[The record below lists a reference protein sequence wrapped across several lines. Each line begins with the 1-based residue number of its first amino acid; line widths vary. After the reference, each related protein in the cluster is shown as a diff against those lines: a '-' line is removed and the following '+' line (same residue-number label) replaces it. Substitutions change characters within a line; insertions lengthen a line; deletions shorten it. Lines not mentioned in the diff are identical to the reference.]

1 MCRRGAQAEVLLW
14 QVVLKQGLSHRE
26 TLPRRLQCTLEPTV
40 QHCAGTWQTP
50 SLNVQAQHTGCGSS
64 PQVWVQPGPGRR
76 DCVPP
81 QGTYSGS
88 ARVIDN
94 LRSLYS
100 LGILTGVKVLVNY
113 TR

>member
-1 MCRRGAQAEVLLW
+1 MYTGTHSSALRWDLANAFPERAGPA
-14 QVVLKQGLSHRE
+14 HR
-26 TLPRRLQCTLEPTV
+26 
-40 QHCAGTWQTP
+40 
-50 SLNVQAQHTGCGSS
+50 CGSS

-81 QGTYSGS
+81 QGTYPGS
-88 ARVIDN
+88 ARVIDY

>member
-1 MCRRGAQAEVLLW
+1 MCRRGAQTEVLLW
-14 QVVLKQGLSHRE
+14 QGVLKQGLSHRE
-26 TLPRRLQCTLEPTV
+26 TAQKAAMYTGTHSSALRWNLANAFPER
-40 QHCAGTWQTP
+40 AGP
-50 SLNVQAQHTGCGSS
+50 AHRCGSS

-81 QGTYSGS
+81 QGTYSRS

>member
-1 MCRRGAQAEVLLW
+1 MCRRGAQAEVLPW

-26 TLPRRLQCTLEPTV
+26 TLPRRLRCTLEPSSALRWDLANAFPER
-40 QHCAGTWQTP
+40 AGP
-50 SLNVQAQHTGCGSS
+50 AHRCGSR
-64 PQVWVQPGPGRR
+64 PQVWVCPGPACR
-76 DCVPP
+76 DCVPS
-81 QGTYSGS
+81 QGMYMRS
-88 ARVIDN
+88 ARLIDN